1 MDGAPPARLAQP
13 THPADLMTTTS
24 NPSTVSTAAIAWL
37 QRLLQERLQRDL
49 LLHLNANEG
58 LWELSFPAN
67 SSSIALPLIPP
78 LYRLGPQPDLPC
90 AQWSPASEGL
100 SALEP
105 QLPAPGL
112 VEIPQPL
119 VQPTPDG
126 FQLGYD
132 ILGLTYWML
141 ARCEEVNPPAEL
153 LDNHGRFPATS
164 SHAAQHGYL
173 ERPIVDE
180 WLAVLR
186 QVVQRIWPR
195 LPLKQHQ
202 FRIVVSH
209 DVDAPSAFAFGRKR
223 TFVRN
228 MAVRLLKQHDL
239 ARALMA
245 PRIRMASRHQLHP
258 DDPFNTFEWLM
269 DQSDAAGIRSAFYFI
284 CGRTDQ
290 RRDAQY
296 EPEHPAIRALMRR
309 IHQRGH
315 EIGLHPSY
323 NTCHNPS
330 AIASEAS
337 RLQRIATEE
346 GIQQPEWGGRMHF
359 LRWQWPTTAHGW
371 ERAGFNYDSTL
382 GYADRPGFRCGTC
395 HAYQMFD
402 PVAQRQLQ
410 LIQRPLIVME
420 CSLISERYLGLGC
433 TFSAM
438 DLIQKLLQKCR
449 SVDGQF
455 ILLWHNNHFTRGEE
469 VEVYINTILCVD
481 N

>member
-1 MDGAPPARLAQP
+1 
-13 THPADLMTTTS
+13 MTTTS
-24 NPSTVSTAAIAWL
+24 NPSTVSSAAISWL

-67 SSSIALPLIPP
+67 SSSIALPLLSS

-90 AQWSPASEGL
+90 AQWTPSSEGF

-119 VQPTPDG
+119 VKATPDG

-141 ARCEEVNPPAEL
+141 ARCEEVNPLAEL

-164 SHAAQHGYL
+164 SHALRHGYL

-180 WLAVLR
+180 WLGVLR
-186 QVVQRIWPR
+186 QVVQRLWPR
-195 LPLKQHQ
+195 LPLQQHQ
-202 FRIVVSH
+202 FRTVVSH
-209 DVDAPSAFAFGRKR
+209 DVDAPSAYGFRRKR
-223 TFVRN
+223 TVLRS
-228 MAVRLLKQHDL
+228 MADRLVKQRDV
-239 ARALMA
+239 AGALME
-245 PRIRMASRHQLHP
+245 PRIRLASRRKLHP
-258 DDPFNTFEWLM
+258 ADPYNTFEWLM

-284 CGRTDQ
+284 CGRTDP

-323 NTCHNPS
+323 NTCHTPS
-330 AIASEAS
+330 AIASEAA

-359 LRWQWPTTAHGW
+359 LRWQWPTTAYGW
-371 ERAGFNYDSTL
+371 EQAGFHYDSSL
-382 GYADRPGFRCGTC
+382 SYADRPGFRCGTC
-395 HAYQMFD
+395 HAYPMFD
-402 PVAQRQLQ
+402 PVGQRQLQ

-420 CSLISERYLGLGC
+420 CSVIAERHLGLGYGP
-433 TFSAM
+433 AALA
-438 DLIQKLLQKCR
+438 LIQQLQQRCR
-449 SVDGQF
+449 AVGGQF
-455 ILLWHNNHFTRGEE
+455 TLLWHNSHFTLAEDRELYRQVVVG
-469 VEVYINTILCVD
+469 
-481 N
+481 